1 VSTSFRTN
9 FIQEHQI
16 TTEQLEAGFK
26 NLEYKEKYEELLRD
40 DYQNKYYNMFGL
52 YLDACEERSNWRRLY
67 FDLLKKYNKLLEK
80 ENDNG

>member
-16 TTEQLEAGFK
+16 TPEQLEASRQ
-26 NLEYKEKYEELLRD
+26 NLEYKEKYEALLKD
-40 DYQNKYYNMFGL
+40 DYQNKYYDMFGL
-52 YLDACEERSNWRRLY
+52 YLDVCEERSSWRRLY

-80 ENDNG
+80 ENNND